1 MTHPGPIGIFDS
13 GIGGL
18 SIARRIREL
27 LPNENLLYVADS
39 IHAPYGEKSEHYIQQ
54 RSDAIPRFLMENQA
68 KAIVVACN
76 TATVS
81 AIRQLRADYT
91 LPIIGVEPG
100 IKPAALQSKSGVIG
114 VLATSQTLK
123 SESFN
128 NLSRLFS
135 ENVRVEIQ
143 PCPGLVEQIEALELD
158 SEATQTLVARYVQ
171 PLIQKGADHIVLGC
185 THYAFLAPLIRRAA
199 GAHVE
204 VINTDMAVARETVRR
219 LQMHNLLSDSP
230 QAGSASFW
238 SSAERPLAHR
248 QLSELWGERVTV
260 HPMR

>member
-1 MTHPGPIGIFDS
+1 MSHPGPIGIFDS

-54 RSDAIPRFLMENQA
+54 RSDVITRFLMEKEA

-135 ENVRVEIQ
+135 ESVRVEIQ
-143 PCPGLVEQIEALELD
+143 PCPGLVEQIEALDLN
-158 SEATQTLVARYVQ
+158 SETTQALVSRYVA
-171 PLIQKGADHIVLGC
+171 PLIEKGADHIVLGC
-185 THYAFLAPLIRRAA
+185 THYAFLAPVIQRIA
-199 GAHVE
+199 GPHIQ
-204 VINTDMAVARETVRR
+204 VINTDTAVARETLRR
-219 LQMHNLLSDSP
+219 LKNANRLSPSEAP
-230 QAGSASFW
+230 GKMEFW
-238 SSAERPLAHR
+238 SSAA
-248 QLSELWGERVTV
+248 SELADQQIQQLWDGRAIIKS
-260 HPMR
+260 MR